1 MIMPAADPAPPC
13 KVCQSPTRLL
23 GFLDANRCCVDR
35 LGKRFL
41 PVSSEAVPYYGC
53 SRCSFIFTT
62 YMDGWSAEDF
72 KTKIY
77 NAEYERLNPAIPG
90 RDHVPLKETPS
101 YLAGKRIASLF
112 QGSQQRIRV
121 LDYGAGGNPGPTGLG
136 LIDAGFS
143 VQSYEPYRSDGQPPS
158 GKFDVIVCIEVM
170 EHCHDLGHVAA
181 AMAQY
186 LSDDGIILIQ
196 TLLHPHP
203 IPDNILTSWYIA
215 PRDGHVS
222 IFTLP
227 ALTLLFR
234 RVGINVVH
242 TIDGNF
248 AFRRLPTF
256 PNQIFLPN

>member
-1 MIMPAADPAPPC
+1 MIMPAADPTPAC
-13 KVCQSPTRLL
+13 KVCESPTHLL
-23 GFLDANRCCVDR
+23 GSLDANRCCIDR

-62 YMDGWSAEDF
+62 YMDRWSAEDF

-101 YLAGKRIASLF
+101 YLAGVRIASLF
-112 QGSQQRIRV
+112 QGSQKRIRV
-121 LDYGAGGNPGPTGLG
+121 LDYGSGGNPGPTGLG
-136 LIDAGFS
+136 LIDSGFS

-158 GKFDVIVCIEVM
+158 GKFDLIICIEVM
-170 EHCHDLGHVAA
+170 EHCHDLGQVSAS
-181 AMAQY
+181 MAQY
-186 LSDDGIILIQ
+186 LSSDGIILIQ

-203 IPDNILTSWYIA
+203 IPNNILSSWYIA